1 MTHSGEGGEGQCAL
15 LSAVAD
21 ALIVLWQRHARSPR
35 LATPLLR
42 TVEVLLLHTFLLQP
56 DRSASADA
64 VGELPTPANG
74 LTAFSKPCM
83 YQEHTHVEAV
93 LYGRK
98 GRYLLSTH
106 LTARLSAYVI
116 SITQCVSHHTMYT
129 VQTGW
134 KMCML
139 AKNRR

>member
-1 MTHSGEGGEGQCAL
+1 MHSGEGGEGQCAL
-15 LSAVAD
+15 LLAVAD

-42 TVEVLLLHTFLLQP
+42 TVEVLLLHTSLLQP
-56 DRSASADA
+56 DNASADA
-64 VGELPTPANG
+64 VGELPTPANS

-93 LYGRK
+93 LYGGM

-106 LTARLSAYVI
+106 LTARLSAYLI
-116 SITQCVSHHTMYT
+116 TITQYT
-129 VQTGW
+129 L
-134 KMCML
+134 C
-139 AKNRR
+139 RRAGKCARLPRIADEH